1 MDGSSCWR
9 LLLVCLLTPLP
20 CVALATLVESVPLDP
35 PEDGPY
41 KNYIFWIRAW
51 IVTAFVDYSMIM
63 QMSQSLAR
71 LKMKHSYIVMIALG
85 ASIISFGVVF
95 AVAVW
100 ISFPV
105 PFSMLVAS
113 PPSVIVILISIGF
126 IWGQRWRSDAAL
138 RLDLARHTMV
148 FMCQVALTF
157 IYPLYIFGF
166 TSLSGIRQLFYVLL
180 LPVIKSVSR
189 NWISYTLAG
198 QDDIKPEVVIFN
210 VEVFNALYVSSAVQ
224 NSSSLGTTVALM
236 LIDVLHFWFSMRG
249 TIGVL
254 KKVKE
259 LMAKIP
265 PHHPVAKENF
275 VDVALRILAIQDR
288 AESNDRLRSQILSV
302 ARVGS
307 RYVGTLKRLVQKA
320 TKVFPTT
327 SLQQPNTVKIASGP
341 GMDFKKSVTPCLGL
355 ETIFSCQEREA
366 FINTI
371 THVLYITEYL
381 VLVEYTEAVLPM
393 VYALYS
399 MIAFHLP
406 NCTYNQSLV
415 NLSKHELITNV
426 SFVIAYS
433 MLELTSLILAMLI
446 LKRVLGISPVHQ
458 LGFILETQATMVQS
472 KLMLWFVYVMQ
483 VPLEHVGEQEQSN
496 SCDVHCSFLIKFLRS
511 HRNRFQLQV

>member
-1 MDGSSCWR
+1 
-9 LLLVCLLTPLP
+9 
-20 CVALATLVESVPLDP
+20 
-35 PEDGPY
+35 
-41 KNYIFWIRAW
+41 
-51 IVTAFVDYSMIM
+51 
-63 QMSQSLAR
+63 
-71 LKMKHSYIVMIALG
+71 
-85 ASIISFGVVF
+85 
-95 AVAVW
+95 
-100 ISFPV
+100 
-105 PFSMLVAS
+105 
-113 PPSVIVILISIGF
+113 
-126 IWGQRWRSDAAL
+126 
-138 RLDLARHTMV
+138 MV

-275 VDVALRILAIQDR
+275 VDPINTLTLKPDQAYKNSSEDASLRAPTR
-288 AESNDRLRSQILSV
+288 AEILSV

-366 FINTI
+366 FINTT

-393 VYALYS
+393 VYGTHYMLLFFIFTLL
-399 MIAFHLP
+399 M
-406 NCTYNQSLV
+406 
-415 NLSKHELITNV
+415 TND
-426 SFVIAYS
+426 F
-433 MLELTSLILAMLI
+433 
-446 LKRVLGISPVHQ
+446 
-458 LGFILETQATMVQS
+458 F
-472 KLMLWFVYVMQ
+472 
-483 VPLEHVGEQEQSN
+483 
-496 SCDVHCSFLIKFLRS
+496 SCL
-511 HRNRFQLQV
+511 

>member
-1 MDGSSCWR
+1 
-9 LLLVCLLTPLP
+9 
-20 CVALATLVESVPLDP
+20 
-35 PEDGPY
+35 
-41 KNYIFWIRAW
+41 
-51 IVTAFVDYSMIM
+51 
-63 QMSQSLAR
+63 
-71 LKMKHSYIVMIALG
+71 
-85 ASIISFGVVF
+85 
-95 AVAVW
+95 
-100 ISFPV
+100 
-105 PFSMLVAS
+105 
-113 PPSVIVILISIGF
+113 
-126 IWGQRWRSDAAL
+126 
-138 RLDLARHTMV
+138 
-148 FMCQVALTF
+148 
-157 IYPLYIFGF
+157 
-166 TSLSGIRQLFYVLL
+166 
-180 LPVIKSVSR
+180 
-189 NWISYTLAG
+189 
-198 QDDIKPEVVIFN
+198 
-210 VEVFNALYVSSAVQ
+210 
-224 NSSSLGTTVALM
+224 M

-288 AESNDRLRSQILSV
+288 AESNDRLRSRVNSKTINTLTLKPDQAYKNSSEDASLRAPTRAEILSV

-307 RYVGTLKRLVQKA
+307 RYVGILKRLVQKA

-366 FINTI
+366 FINTT

-415 NLSKHELITNV
+415 NLSKHELIMNV

-458 LGFILETQATMVQS
+458 LGFVLETQATMVQS

-483 VPLEHVGEQEQSN
+483 VPLEHVGT
-496 SCDVHCSFLIKFLRS
+496 DFSF
-511 HRNRFQLQV
+511 RFKWAHSAQNIP